1 MTDIALHIRH
11 YTSSRILIL
20 VLALVVLLVLSLA
33 GITIGSSPLRF
44 NDVVH
49 TFLGK
54 GTAIQEQIIYQ
65 IRLPRVL
72 AAIATGLALAVS
84 GSAIQTVIRNPL
96 GSPYTLGL
104 SAAAA
109 FGAAFAIVVI
119 GAMTFNTTGLFAS
132 IGQNPFIL
140 TLSAFAFC
148 MICAGIIIGFARWK
162 GASPTSLIMAGII
175 LTSLFASATSFLQ
188 YLSDELELSMI
199 ISWMFGDL
207 GKATWQKCL
216 IQVAITLPAWIYF
229 ILNSWNYNAL
239 NSGDEAAISLGVKT
253 GRVRLLS
260 ILMASLCTAV
270 AVAFYGIIAFVG
282 LVIPHITRWL
292 LGNDEQYV
300 ILGSGILGGL
310 FLLLTDILARSLAAP
325 IIVPVGILT
334 SFVGAPFF
342 LFLLIR
348 NVHTT

>member
-1 MTDIALHIRH
+1 MTEMELDIKR
-11 YTSSRILIL
+11 YTSIRILIL
-20 VLALVVLLVLSLA
+20 ILAFVLLLVLTGV
-33 GITIGSSPLRF
+33 GITIGSSSLSWHEIV
-44 NDVVH
+44 N
-49 TFLGK
+49 TFTGK
-54 GTAIQEQIIYQ
+54 GTLVSEQIIYR
-65 IRLPRVL
+65 IRLPRVI

-109 FGAAFAIVVI
+109 FGASFAIVI
-119 GAMTFNTTGLFAS
+119 LGALTSRAAGLFAS
-132 IGQNPFIL
+132 IGQNPYIL
-140 TLSAFAFC
+140 TLSAFLFS
-148 MICAGIIIGFARWK
+148 MICAAIIMGFARWK
-162 GASPTSLIMAGII
+162 GASPTTLIMAGII
-175 LTSLFASATSFLQ
+175 LTSLFGSATSFLQ

-216 IQVAITLPAWIYF
+216 IQIVISLPAWFYF
-229 ILNSWNYNAL
+229 LFNSWNFNAL
-239 NSGDEAAISLGVKT
+239 NAGDEAAMSLGVKT
-253 GRVRLLS
+253 GRIRLFA
-260 ILMASLCTAV
+260 ILVASLCTAV

-300 ILGSGILGGL
+300 ILGAGLLGAV
-310 FLLLTDILARSLAAP
+310 FLLLSDIMARTLVSP
-325 IIVPVGILT
+325 IVIPVGILT

-348 NVHTT
+348 NIHQT

>member
-1 MTDIALHIRH
+1 MTDVALHIRH
-11 YTSSRILIL
+11 YTSTRIIIL
-20 VLALVVLLVLSLA
+20 VLGLVLLLALALA
-33 GITIGSSPLRF
+33 GITIGNSPLKLHDIV
-44 NDVVH
+44 N

-54 GTAIQEQIIYQ
+54 GTALSEQIIYQ
-65 IRLPRVL
+65 IRLPRLL

-104 SAAAA
+104 STAAA
-109 FGAAFAIVVI
+109 FGAAFAIVII
-119 GAMTFNTTGLFAS
+119 GAMTFKDTGFFSSLQ
-132 IGQNPFIL
+132 QNPYIL
-140 TLSAFAFC
+140 TLSAFVFS
-148 MICAGIIIGFARWK
+148 MICAGIIMGFARWH
-162 GASPTSLIMAGII
+162 GATPVTLIMAGII
-175 LTSLFASATSFLQ
+175 LTSLFGSATSFLQ
-188 YLSDELELSMI
+188 YISDELELSMI

-216 IQVAITLPAWIYF
+216 IQLAITLPAWIWF
-229 ILNSWNYNAL
+229 MLNSWNFNAL
-239 NSGDEAAISLGVKT
+239 NAGDEAATSLGVNT
-253 GRVRLLS
+253 GRIRLFS
-260 ILMASLCTAV
+260 IMAASVCTAV

-310 FLLLTDILARSLAAP
+310 FLLLSDIMARTLVAP
-325 IIVPVGILT
+325 IIIPVGILT

-348 NVHTT
+348 NIHNT